1 MKNKSKIYLTIFII
15 IILVLITYK
24 IYAPYT
30 IQDFNAVNVK
40 NMDIIK
46 EKIQSDSYNFAVV
59 GNIKN
64 SIAIFDNRIL
74 EKINQADVDFI
85 VSTGNNLR
93 DGDESKY
100 RVFYRTLEK
109 MEIPFLTAIGRREIK
124 DGGNENFYKYFGP
137 FYYSF
142 QIDDSYFIF
151 LDTTENT
158 NLNWQQQWL
167 KNELEEAKGYQ
178 KKFIIMNKAP
188 LKVDTE
194 YLIDDSI
201 KYISNQQLRNY
212 YQEIFTKYNIDAVF
226 SSNIEIFHQE
236 EIKGVD
242 YYISGGAGGELIF
255 DSDKS
260 FYHYLLVNVNDD
272 GIKVKV
278 ERLENNPG
286 LPSKLLV
293 NIWVALQSFFYAN
306 YINILLVLFIAL
318 TVFYIFHK
326 EINKEVNYY
335 RDFAYAENEYKNKNL
350 KIAMFTNNY
359 FPVIGGVPIS
369 IQRLAKALRKKGHEV
384 KIFAPEYKNKIQNED
399 EKNII
404 RCNSIY
410 YYEEAG
416 LEFPVTNI
424 YSPQIKKDFQAEDFD
439 LVHAHH
445 PFWLG
450 NKGRKL
456 AEEFNLPLAFTYHT
470 RLEKYAHYV
479 PNILFIRKFFA
490 NRLSHFLIRNFANKT
505 DAVFAPTESTKEYLR
520 NVGVSRYI
528 KVMPTGIDFEYYNC
542 DENKIKELRKE
553 LIGKSEH
560 LLISVSRLSKEKNL
574 YFLLDGINRLK
585 ETSELDFKLII
596 IGSGSEKENIMQF
609 IKDNSLE
616 NYIELIG
623 AVDFREMA
631 KYYLASDLFV
641 FASTTE
647 TQGMVLLEAMAAK
660 NPVVAVKSSGIDD
673 VIEEASNGYKTEE
686 EIDKWSS
693 RIKELLN
700 DRKKYEEFSQNAFE
714 TAKNYSIEKMAE
726 EAEELYYKI
735 MQLKKYHND

>member
-1 MKNKSKIYLTIFII
+1 MKSKSKIYLTIFLFII
-15 IILVLITYK
+15 VILITYK

-46 EKIQSDSYNFAVV
+46 NNIQNEEYTFAVV
-59 GNIKN
+59 GNIEN
-64 SIAIFDNRIL
+64 SITIFDNKIL
-74 EKINQADVDFI
+74 EQINKGDVDFI
-85 VSTGNNLR
+85 LSTGNNLR
-93 DGDESKY
+93 DGDKSKY
-100 RVFYRTLEK
+100 RVFYRTLKK
-109 MEIPFLTAIGRREIK
+109 MNIPFLTAIGSKEIK
-124 DGGNENFYKYFGP
+124 DDGNENFYKYFGP
-137 FYYSF
+137 FYFSF
-142 QIDDSYFIF
+142 QLDDSYFIF

-158 NLNWQQQWL
+158 NLNWEQQWL
-167 KNELEEAKGYQ
+167 KNELEEAVAYDN
-178 KKFIIMNKAP
+178 KFVIMNKTP
-188 LKVDTE
+188 LNIDTE

-201 KYISNQQLRNY
+201 NYIEEEKLRNFY
-212 YQEIFTKYNIDAVF
+212 YNIFAEYHVDTVF
-226 SSNIEIFHQE
+226 SSNIEIYHQE
-236 EIKGVD
+236 NIRGVN
-242 YYISGGAGGELIF
+242 YFVTGGAGGELIF
-255 DSDKS
+255 DNEKS
-260 FYHYLLVNVNDD
+260 FYHYLLVTVNKD
-272 GIKVKV
+272 GIEVNL

-286 LPSKLLV
+286 TFSKLIV

-306 YINILLVLFIAL
+306 YINILLVLFIGL
-318 TVFYIFHK
+318 TILYILHR
-326 EINKEVNYY
+326 EINKEVDYY
-335 RDFAYAENEYKNKNL
+335 RDFAYAENENKDENL

-369 IQRLAKALRKKGHEV
+369 IQRLAKALRKRGHEI
-384 KIFAPEYKNKIQNED
+384 KIFAPEYKEESENE
-399 EKNII
+399 ENII
-404 RCNSIY
+404 RCNSLY
-410 YYEEAG
+410 HYEESG

-424 YSPQIKKDFQAEDFD
+424 YSPQIKKDFKAGNFD

-456 AEEFNLPLAFTYHT
+456 AEKFNLPLAFTYHT

-479 PNILFIRKFFA
+479 PNILFMRKFFA
-490 NRLSHFLIRNFANKT
+490 NRLSHFLIQNFANKT

>member
-1 MKNKSKIYLTIFII
+1 MKSRGKLYILIFII
-15 IILVLITYK
+15 IILVLISYK
-24 IYAPYT
+24 IYAPFT
-30 IQDFNAVNVK
+30 IQDFKSVNVR
-40 NMDIIK
+40 NMNTIR
-46 EKIQSDSYNFAVV
+46 EKIKNNGYSFAVV
-59 GNIKN
+59 GNIEN

-74 EKINQADVDFI
+74 EKTKQNNIDFI
-85 VSTGNNLR
+85 ISSGNNVR

-109 MEIPFLTAIGRREIK
+109 LKTPFLTAVGKREIT
-124 DGGNENFYKYFGP
+124 DGGSDNFYKYFGP

-167 KNELEEAKGYQ
+167 RNELKEAAAYQ
-178 KKFIIMNKAP
+178 KKFVIMNKTP
-188 LKVDTE
+188 IKVDTE

-201 KYISNQQLRNY
+201 KYIGDQQLRNF
-212 YQEIFTKYNIDAVF
+212 YQDIFAEYDIDAVF
-226 SSNIEIFHQE
+226 SSNLEIFHQQ

-255 DSDKS
+255 DNDKS
-260 FYHYLLVNVNDD
+260 FYHYLLVNVNQD

-293 NIWVALQSFFYAN
+293 NIWVAVQSFFYAN

-318 TVFYIFHK
+318 TVFYIIHR

-335 RDFAYAENEYKNKNL
+335 RDFAYAENEYKNENL

-369 IQRLAKALRKKGHEV
+369 IQRLSKALRKRGHEV
-384 KIFAPEYKNKIQNED
+384 KIFAPEYKNKSQNED
-399 EKNII
+399 EGNII
-404 RCNSIY
+404 HCNFIY

-456 AEEFNLPLAFTYHT
+456 AEKFNLPLAFTYHT

-479 PNILFIRKFFA
+479 PNILFMRKFFA
-490 NRLSHFLIRNFANKT
+490 NRLSHFLIKNFSNKT
-505 DAVFAPTESTKEYLR
+505 DAVFAPTESAKEYLR

-528 KVMPTGIDFEYYNC
+528 KVMPTGIDFNYYNC
-542 DENKIKELRKE
+542 DEDKIKELRQK
-553 LIGKSEH
+553 LIGDSEH

-574 YFLLDGINRLK
+574 YFLLDGIKNLK
-585 ETSELDFKLII
+585 ETTELNFKLII
-596 IGSGSEKENIMQF
+596 IGSGSEKENIEQF

-673 VIEEASNGYKTEE
+673 VIENGVNGYKTEE
-686 EIDKWSS
+686 KLDKWSS
-693 RIKELLN
+693 RIEELLT
-700 DRKKYEEFSQNAFE
+700 DRQKHDEFSQNAFK
-714 TAKNYSIEKMAE
+714 TAKSYSIEKMAE

-735 MQLKKYHND
+735 MQLKKDY

>member
-1 MKNKSKIYLTIFII
+1 MKNKSKIYLFILII
-15 IILVLITYK
+15 IILILISYK

-46 EKIQSDSYNFAVV
+46 NDIKEDEFTFAVV
-59 GNIKN
+59 GNIEN

-74 EKINQADVDFI
+74 EKINNNQVDFI
-85 VSTGNNLR
+85 LSTGNNLR

-109 MEIPFLTAIGRREIK
+109 MNIPFLTAIGSSEIK
-124 DGGNENFYKYFGP
+124 DDGNENFYKYFGP
-137 FYYSF
+137 FYFSF

-151 LDTTENT
+151 VDTTENT
-158 NLNWQQQWL
+158 NLNWQKQWL
-167 KNELEEAKGYQ
+167 ESELQQAQEYE
-178 KKFIIMNKAP
+178 KKFVVMNKTP
-188 LKVDTE
+188 LKIDTE

-201 KYISNQQLRNY
+201 KYIEDESLRDY
-212 YQEIFTKYNIDAVF
+212 YQNIFATYDVNSVF
-226 SSNIEIFHQE
+226 SSNLELYHQKEIR
-236 EIKGVD
+236 GVN
-242 YYISGGAGGELIF
+242 YFVSGGAGGELIF
-255 DSDKS
+255 DNEKS
-260 FYHYLLVNVNDD
+260 FYHYLLVDVKQE
-272 GIKVKV
+272 GIEVKV

-286 LPSKLLV
+286 TLSKLMV
-293 NIWVALQSFFYAN
+293 NIWVALQSFFFAN
-306 YINILLVLFIAL
+306 YINILLFLFIGL
-318 TVFYIFHK
+318 TIFYILHH
-326 EINKEVNYY
+326 EINKEVDYY
-335 RDFAYAENEYKNKNL
+335 RDFAYADNELKDKKL

-369 IQRLAKALRKKGHEV
+369 IQRLSKALRKRGHEV
-384 KIFAPEYKNKIQNED
+384 KIFAPEYK
-399 EKNII
+399 EKSKKEENII
-404 RCNSIY
+404 RCKSLY
-410 YYEEAG
+410 YYEESG

-424 YSPQIKKDFQAEDFD
+424 YSPQIKKDFKAEDFD

-450 NKGRKL
+450 KKGGKL
-456 AEEFNLPLAFTYHT
+456 ADKFNLPLAFTYHT

-479 PNILFIRKFFA
+479 PNILFMRKFFA
-490 NRLSHFLIRNFANKT
+490 NRLSHFLIRSFANNT

-528 KVMPTGIDFEYYNC
+528 KVMPTGIDFDYYER
-542 DENKIKELRKE
+542 DEVEINNLRKE
-553 LIGKSEH
+553 LIGDSEH

-574 YFLLDGINRLK
+574 YFILDGIKRLK
-585 ETSELDFKLII
+585 EKSNLNFKLII
-596 IGSGSEKENIMQF
+596 IGSGSEKENIEEF
-609 IKDNSLE
+609 IKNNSLE

-647 TQGMVLLEAMAAK
+647 TQGMVLLEAMAGY

-673 VIEEASNGYKTEE
+673 VIENGYNGFKTDE
-686 EIDKWSS
+686 EIEEWSS
-693 RIKELLN
+693 KIEQLLKEN
-700 DRKKYEEFSQNAFE
+700 DFSKFEENARSMAE
-714 TAKNYSIEKMAE
+714 NYSLGKMGL

-735 MQLKKYHND
+735 MQLKKYQ

>member
-1 MKNKSKIYLTIFII
+1 MKSKSKIYLTIFIL
-15 IILVLITYK
+15 IILILITYK

-46 EKIQSDSYNFAVV
+46 NNVQANEYTFAVV
-59 GNIKN
+59 GNIEN
-64 SIAIFDNRIL
+64 SITIFDNRIL
-74 EKINQADVDFI
+74 EQINSGNVDFI
-85 VSTGNNLR
+85 ISTGNNLR

-109 MEIPFLTAIGRREIK
+109 MNLPFLTAIGSKEIK
-124 DGGNENFYKYFGP
+124 DDGNENFYKYFGP

-142 QIDDSYFIF
+142 QINDSYFIF

-158 NLNWQQQWL
+158 NLSWQQQWL
-167 KNELEEAKGYQ
+167 ENELKEAAAYE
-178 KKFIIMNKAP
+178 KKFVIMNKTP
-188 LKVDTE
+188 LNIDTD

-201 KYISNQQLRNY
+201 KYIEEKKLRNF
-212 YQEIFTKYNIDAVF
+212 YQNIFAEYNVNTVF
-226 SSNIEIFHQE
+226 SSNLEIYHQE
-236 EIKGVD
+236 NIDGVN

-255 DSDKS
+255 ENKNS
-260 FYHYLLVNVNDD
+260 FYHYLLVNVNEN
-272 GIKVKV
+272 GIEVNI

-286 LPSKLLV
+286 TFSKLLV

-306 YINILLVLFIAL
+306 YINILLVLFIGL
-318 TVFYIFHK
+318 TILYILHR
-326 EINKEVNYY
+326 EINKEVDYY
-335 RDFAYAENEYKNKNL
+335 RDFAYSQNELEDKKL

-369 IQRLAKALRKKGHEV
+369 IQRLAKALRKRGHEI
-384 KIFAPEYKNKIQNED
+384 KIFAPEYKNESKNE
-399 EKNII
+399 ENII
-404 RCNSIY
+404 RCKSIY
-410 YYEEAG
+410 HYEESG

-424 YSPQIKKDFQAEDFD
+424 FSPQIKKDFQAEDFD

-456 AEEFNLPLAFTYHT
+456 AEKFNLPLAFTYHT

-479 PNILFIRKFFA
+479 PNILFMRKFFA
-490 NRLSHFLIRNFANKT
+490 NRLSHFLIKNFSNKT

-528 KVMPTGIDFEYYNC
+528 KVMPTGIDFDYYNC
-542 DENKIKELRKE
+542 SQEKIDKLREK
-553 LIGKSEH
+553 LIGDSEH
-560 LLISVSRLSKEKNL
+560 LLITVSRLSKEKNL
-574 YFLLDGINRLK
+574 YFLLKGIKRLK
-585 ETSELDFKLII
+585 EKSDLNFKLII
-596 IGSGSEKENIMQF
+596 IGSGSEKENIEQY
-609 IKDNSLE
+609 IKKNNLE

-623 AVDFREMA
+623 VVDFREMA

-647 TQGMVLLEAMAAK
+647 TQGMVLLEAMAGN
-660 NPVVAVKSSGIDD
+660 NPVVALKSSGIDD
-673 VIEEASNGYKTEE
+673 VINNGYNGYKTEAD
-686 EIDKWSS
+686 IDKWSS
-693 RIKELLN
+693 KIEELLIN
-700 DRKKYEEFSQNAFE
+700 REKYEESAKNARE
-714 TAKNYSIEKMAE
+714 MAENYSIAEMAKKAEK
-726 EAEELYYKI
+726 LYYKI
-735 MQLKKYHND
+735 MQLKKYR